1 MSNLI
6 PGNQKHLTL
15 NDRLYIE
22 HALDEGRSFRDIAKY
37 LCKDPTTVM
46 AVATQRT
53 FAVFRPSISTMLISH
68 SENTLVSHYYG
79 TFKNI
84 KPAALALSAYAILFA
99 S

>member
-46 AVATQRT
+46 AVAKQGT
-53 FAVFRPSISTMLISH
+53 FAVFRPSIPTMLISH

-79 TFKNI
+79 TFKSI
-84 KPAALALSAYAILFA
+84 KLAVLTLSTYATLFA